1 MKNAYCK
8 KCRENAKI
16 YYRGKWYV
24 SCGCAKTQEYNSRQ
38 EAIDAWDGG
47 ERIEL
52 PAELAG

>member
-8 KCRENAKI
+8 KCRENAII